1 MLTNR
6 IFSSPVFSSPWAR
19 WLIYAAVAAFAVYK
33 LAPAL
38 HARDS
43 LNGFDITD
51 ALVPKS
57 RIEQGGPPRDGIP
70 ALTRPTMRAA
80 SQVNYLK
87 PGDRIL
93 AISVEGDARAY
104 PIRILNW
111 HEVVNDTVGG
121 RSVVISYCPLCG
133 TGMVFD
139 AQMNGRTLD
148 FGVSGLLYNSD
159 MLLYDRQTSSLWS
172 QIQAQAISGPMKGS
186 KLSLIAADYTSWQDW
201 KKRHPEGLVLDQR
214 TGHSRDYSR
223 DPYAGYENVATL
235 YFDVQ
240 NRDQRFHE
248 KEPVIGLT
256 IDGKARVW
264 PLSELD
270 KVDRWPLQDS
280 LGGTNLRIHY
290 RASDKSV
297 TIVDDTGKQLPAIP
311 AYWFAWVAFYPDTQ
325 VFLFE

>member
-1 MLTNR
+1 MLTKPLLK
-6 IFSSPVFSSPWAR
+6 SSWVRWPV
-19 WLIYAAVAAFAVYK
+19 YAAVAAFAVYK
-33 LAPAL
+33 LVPVLQAS
-38 HARDS
+38 DS
-43 LNGFDITD
+43 LNGFDISD

-57 RIEQGGPPRDGIP
+57 KIEHGGPPRDGIP
-70 ALTRPTMRAA
+70 ALTRPPMRAVTKA
-80 SQVNYLK
+80 DYLK
-87 PGDRIL
+87 PTDRVLALSLNGD
-93 AISVEGDARAY
+93 SRAY

-121 RSVVISYCPLCG
+121 RGVVISYCPLCG

-139 AQMNGRTLD
+139 AQVNGQTLD

-172 QIQAQAISGPMKGS
+172 QIKAQAISGPLKGS

-201 KKRHPEGLVLDQR
+201 QKQHPDGLVMDKN
-214 TGHSRDYSR
+214 TGHARDYSR

-248 KEPVIGLT
+248 KEPVVGLI
-256 IDGKARVW
+256 IDGKAKVW
-264 PLSELD
+264 PLSELE
-270 KVDRWPLQDS
+270 KVRKWPLQDS
-280 LGGTNLRIHY
+280 LGATSLRISY
-290 RASDKSV
+290 RAQDKSV
-297 TIVDDTGKQLPAIP
+297 TIVDAKGIRLPAVP

>member
-6 IFSSPVFSSPWAR
+6 LLPSPLFVPTWAR
-19 WLIYAAVAAFAVYK
+19 WLIYALVAAFAVYK
-33 LAPAL
+33 LSPAL
-38 HARDS
+38 HAGDR
-43 LNGFDITD
+43 LNGFDISG

-57 RIEQGGPPRDGIP
+57 QIAHGGPPRDGIP
-70 ALTRPTMRAA
+70 ALSRPAMLPA
-80 SQVNYLK
+80 SKVDYLK
-87 PGDRIL
+87 PADRVL
-93 AISVEGDARAY
+93 ALNLDGDARAY

-121 RSVVISYCPLCG
+121 RGVVISYCPLCG

-139 AQMNGRTLD
+139 AQPGDRHLD

-172 QIQAQAISGPMKGS
+172 QIRAQAISGPMKGS
-186 KLSLIAADYTSWQDW
+186 ALSLIAADYTSWQDW
-201 KKRHPEGLVLDQR
+201 KRQHPEGLVLDLN

-248 KEPVIGLT
+248 KEPVVGLT
-256 IDGKARVW
+256 IEGKAKVW
-264 PLSELD
+264 PLSELA
-270 KVDRWPLQDS
+270 KVDKWPLQDS
-280 LGGTNLRIHY
+280 LGGADLRINY
-290 RASDKSV
+290 RVHDKSV
-297 TIVDDTGKQLPAIP
+297 TIVDAKGVQLPAIP
-311 AYWFAWVAFYPDTQ
+311 AYWFAWIAFYPDTQ

>member
-6 IFSSPVFSSPWAR
+6 IFSSPIFSSPWAR

-33 LAPAL
+33 LAPTL

-51 ALVPKS
+51 ALVP
-57 RIEQGGPPRDGIP
+57 RAHIEHGGPPRDGIP
-70 ALTRPTMRAA
+70 ALSRPAMRPA
-80 SQVNYLK
+80 SEVNYLK
-87 PGDRIL
+87 PTDRVL
-93 AISVEGDARAY
+93 GISLNGDARAY

-121 RSVVISYCPLCG
+121 RGVVISYCPLCG

-139 AQMNGRTLD
+139 AQLNGRALD

-172 QIQAQAISGPMKGS
+172 QIKAQAIAGPMKGS

-201 KKRHPEGLVLDQR
+201 KEQNPGGLVLDKK

-235 YFDVQ
+235 YFEVH

-248 KEPVIGLT
+248 KEPVVGLT
-256 IDGKARVW
+256 IGGKAKVW
-264 PLSELD
+264 PLRELA
-270 KVDRWPLQDS
+270 KVGKWPLQDS
-280 LGGTNLRIHY
+280 LAGTDLRIHY
-290 RASDKSV
+290 RAQDKSV
-297 TIVDDTGKQLPAIP
+297 TIVDGKGMQLPAIP